1 MLPRL
6 IPPVPDRQPV
16 KFQRVLFQQ
25 RDAIGPCAEMESF
38 FPAGGELANMIERHG
53 WKNERFTC

>member
-16 KFQRVLFQQ
+16 KFQRVLFTAA
-25 RDAIGPCAEMESF
+25 DAKAVLVLKS
-38 FPAGGELANMIERHG
+38 FPAGGKLANMVERHG
-53 WKNERFTC
+53 WKNY